1 MNSYL
6 VSLCLC
12 AFVCSYFFVVFS
24 KGIMQ
29 QRLVI
34 LAMMLVFCIGCTQI
48 ESRSIFMAK
57 KNASEYARDIPGVK
71 KHEIVAVKTVKNL
84 KNTIKFLKRNGVTSS
99 IIEVN
104 AGDIVVVVRI
114 HHRLQWMGKN
124 IAFVCNSRGKLKY
137 VVERITPK
145 RPYVRW

>member
-1 MNSYL
+1 MKPCF
-6 VSLCLC
+6 VPLCLC

-24 KGIMQ
+24 KRIMQ

-34 LAMMLVFCIGCTQI
+34 LSMMLAFCIGCSQV

-57 KNASEYARDIPGVK
+57 KNASEYARNIPGVK
-71 KHEIVAVKTVKNL
+71 KHKIIAVKTVKNF
-84 KNTIKFLKRNGVTSS
+84 KEATKFLERNGVTSS

-104 AGDIVVVVRI
+104 NGDIVLIVRLYY
-114 HHRLQWMGKN
+114 RLQWMGKN
-124 IAFVCNSRGKLKY
+124 IVFVCDSRGKLKDMI
-137 VVERITPK
+137 ERIRPE